1 MKVKAILRKLQ
12 CSPKKVRLV
21 ADQVRGL
28 SLDKATNALLFLN
41 KKSSQPV
48 LKLLNSAIANAENNF
63 KLKREDLVIQ
73 EIKVDGDGMYKRFT
87 PKARGVAT
95 PILKRLSRI
104 ELTLEAPDKEDV
116 KIKKVEEKKD
126 ETVKAE
132 PEKKSVEKKE
142 VSTKAKASSAKTKK
156 AKK

>member
-21 ADQVRGL
+21 ADKVRGL
-28 SLDKATNALLFLN
+28 NVEKATSILLFVN
-41 KKSSQPV
+41 KKSSQPI
-48 LKLLNSAIANAENNF
+48 LKLVKSAVANAENNF
-63 KLKREDLVIQ
+63 KLSKDNLILK

-104 ELTLEAPDKEDV
+104 EVVLEGEDKEEV
-116 KIKKVEEKKD
+116 KVTKVKKA
-126 ETVKAE
+126 VKADTK
-132 PEKKSVEKKE
+132 EKTV
-142 VSTKAKASSAKTKK
+142 TKK
-156 AKK
+156 ATETKETNNK